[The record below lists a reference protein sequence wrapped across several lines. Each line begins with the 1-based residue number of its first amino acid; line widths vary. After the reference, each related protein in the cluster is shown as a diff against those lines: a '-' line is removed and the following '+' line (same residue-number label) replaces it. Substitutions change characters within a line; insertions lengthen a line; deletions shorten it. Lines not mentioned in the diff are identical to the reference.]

1 MEWDVEKLSN
11 SKWTKKI
18 MGIVLLL
25 LVALLS
31 FNKISVVTSSP
42 ETYASMIESLDEK
55 RNTVTGLIATSTATS
70 AAITVLPDDVGTPI
84 AEKIADLST
93 YFLIVLGAIF
103 LEKILLTVGGYVTF
117 KCIVPILCFAAI
129 SAILIRKKTW
139 RIFCYNLIVR
149 MLLFGFVLC
158 IVTPASIQISTVV
171 ENLHATSINESVEK
185 VKESAESMDE
195 SDSDNESQKK
205 EGFVSGL
212 VSKVT
217 DLAEGITSGVTQTL
231 DAVQNYLNNLIEAF
245 AIFMVTTCIIP
256 IVVLI
261 ILILAVKWIFNSIS
275 LPKLQ
280 A

>member
-117 KCIVPILCFAAI
+117 KCIVPILCFVAI

-139 RIFCYNLIVR
+139 RTFCYNLIVR

-158 IVTPASIQISTVV
+158 IVTPVSIQISTVV

-205 EGFVSGL
+205 EGVVSGL

>member
-1 MEWDVEKLSN
+1 M
-11 SKWTKKI
+11 
-18 MGIVLLL
+18 
-25 LVALLS
+25 
-31 FNKISVVTSSP
+31 VTSSP

-171 ENLHATSINESVEK
+171 ENLHVTSINESVEK

-217 DLAEGITSGVTQTL
+217 DLAKGITSGVTQTL

>member
-70 AAITVLPDDVGTPI
+70 AAITDLPDDVGTPI

-117 KCIVPILCFAAI
+117 KCIVPILCFVAI

-139 RIFCYNLIVR
+139 RTFCYNLIVR

-231 DAVQNYLNNLIEAF
+231 DAVQNYLNNLIETF

>member
-117 KCIVPILCFAAI
+117 KYIVPILCFVAI

-139 RIFCYNLIVR
+139 RTFCYNLIVR

-158 IVTPASIQISTVV
+158 IVTPVSIQISTVV

-195 SDSDNESQKK
+195 SDSDNKSQKK

>member
-117 KCIVPILCFAAI
+117 KCIVPILCFVAI

-139 RIFCYNLIVR
+139 RTFCYNLIVR

-231 DAVQNYLNNLIEAF
+231 DVVQNYLNNLIEAF

>member
-117 KCIVPILCFAAI
+117 KCIVPILCFVAI

-139 RIFCYNLIVR
+139 R
-149 MLLFGFVLC
+149 
-158 IVTPASIQISTVV
+158 
-171 ENLHATSINESVEK
+171 
-185 VKESAESMDE
+185 
-195 SDSDNESQKK
+195 
-205 EGFVSGL
+205 
-212 VSKVT
+212 
-217 DLAEGITSGVTQTL
+217 TL
-231 DAVQNYLNNLIEAF
+231 
-245 AIFMVTTCIIP
+245 
-256 IVVLI
+256 
-261 ILILAVKWIFNSIS
+261 
-275 LPKLQ
+275 
-280 A
+280 

>member
-117 KCIVPILCFAAI
+117 KYIVPILCFVAI

-139 RIFCYNLIVR
+139 RTFCYNLIVR

-158 IVTPASIQISTVV
+158 IVTPVSIQISTVV

-212 VSKVT
+212 VSKIT

>member
-1 MEWDVEKLSN
+1 M
-11 SKWTKKI
+11 
-18 MGIVLLL
+18 
-25 LVALLS
+25 
-31 FNKISVVTSSP
+31 
-42 ETYASMIESLDEK
+42 
-55 RNTVTGLIATSTATS
+55 
-70 AAITVLPDDVGTPI
+70 
-84 AEKIADLST
+84 ST

-117 KCIVPILCFAAI
+117 KCIVPILCFVAI

-139 RIFCYNLIVR
+139 RTFCYNLIVR

-231 DAVQNYLNNLIEAF
+231 DAVQNYLNKLIEAF
-245 AIFMVTTCIIP
+245 AIFMVTTCIIL

>member
-1 MEWDVEKLSN
+1 
-11 SKWTKKI
+11 

-117 KCIVPILCFAAI
+117 KCIVPILCFVAI

-139 RIFCYNLIVR
+139 RTFCYNLIVR

-205 EGFVSGL
+205 EGVVSGL

>member
-117 KCIVPILCFAAI
+117 KCIVPILCFVAI

-139 RIFCYNLIVR
+139 RTFCYNLIVR

-231 DAVQNYLNNLIEAF
+231 DAVQNYLNNLIETF

>member
-70 AAITVLPDDVGTPI
+70 AAITVLP
-84 AEKIADLST
+84 
-93 YFLIVLGAIF
+93 
-103 LEKILLTVGGYVTF
+103 
-117 KCIVPILCFAAI
+117 
-129 SAILIRKKTW
+129 
-139 RIFCYNLIVR
+139 
-149 MLLFGFVLC
+149 
-158 IVTPASIQISTVV
+158 
-171 ENLHATSINESVEK
+171 
-185 VKESAESMDE
+185 
-195 SDSDNESQKK
+195 
-205 EGFVSGL
+205 
-212 VSKVT
+212 
-217 DLAEGITSGVTQTL
+217 EGITSGVTQTL

>member
-117 KCIVPILCFAAI
+117 KCIVPILCFVAI

-139 RIFCYNLIVR
+139 RTFCYNLIVR

-171 ENLHATSINESVEK
+171 ENLHAISINESVEK
-185 VKESAESMDE
+185 VQESAESMDE

-231 DAVQNYLNNLIEAF
+231 DAVQNYLNNLIETF

>member
-117 KCIVPILCFAAI
+117 KCIVPILCFVAI

-139 RIFCYNLIVR
+139 RTFCYNLIVR

-205 EGFVSGL
+205 EGVVSGL

-231 DAVQNYLNNLIEAF
+231 DAVQNYLNNLIETF
-245 AIFMVTTCIIP
+245 AIFMATTCIIP

>member
-139 RIFCYNLIVR
+139 RTFCYNLIVR

-231 DAVQNYLNNLIEAF
+231 DAVQNYLNNLIETF

>member
-117 KCIVPILCFAAI
+117 KYIVPILCFVAI

-139 RIFCYNLIVR
+139 RTFCYNLIVR

-158 IVTPASIQISTVV
+158 IVTPVSIQISTVV

-217 DLAEGITSGVTQTL
+217 DLVEGITSGVTQTL

>member
-55 RNTVTGLIATSTATS
+55 RNIVTGLIATSTATS

-171 ENLHATSINESVEK
+171 ENLHVTSINESVEK

-195 SDSDNESQKK
+195 SESDNESQKK